1 MLYSL
6 SDYIKQINDK
16 RVDSF
21 FAVCFPICNL
31 IEEQHGKGIILKKL
45 NPDIIYMDPQNEKA
59 ELRFNSGGIHEFL
72 PYVSPE
78 QTGRINRQVDERS
91 DFYSLGV
98 IFYRLLTG
106 KLPFQ
111 AQDFLG
117 WCYAHISIKPKSPH
131 ELNQEIPFALS
142 SIIMKLLAKSPDERY
157 QSIYGLKNDL
167 ARCCQQWREAGKIEL
182 FTLGQADIPH
192 RLQFQSKLF
201 GREEETAVL
210 IDAFNKVCLGS
221 IESVIISGYQYKK
234 LHWWEF
240 AKYCFR
246 SGQFI
251 CGCYNSFRRISHI
264 SVLSR
269 LFRIDPAIL
278 AEPKQ
283 KIKHG
288 ETGYNKF

>member
-98 IFYRLLTG
+98 IFTG
-106 KLPFQ
+106 CL
-111 AQDFLG
+111 
-117 WCYAHISIKPKSPH
+117 
-131 ELNQEIPFALS
+131 QENF
-142 SIIMKLLAKSPDERY
+142 
-157 QSIYGLKNDL
+157 
-167 ARCCQQWREAGKIEL
+167 
-182 FTLGQADIPH
+182 
-192 RLQFQSKLF
+192 
-201 GREEETAVL
+201 
-210 IDAFNKVCLGS
+210 
-221 IESVIISGYQYKK
+221 
-234 LHWWEF
+234 
-240 AKYCFR
+240 
-246 SGQFI
+246 
-251 CGCYNSFRRISHI
+251 
-264 SVLSR
+264 
-269 LFRIDPAIL
+269 LFRLRIFLVGVMHIF
-278 AEPKQ
+278 Q
-283 KIKHG
+283 
-288 ETGYNKF
+288 